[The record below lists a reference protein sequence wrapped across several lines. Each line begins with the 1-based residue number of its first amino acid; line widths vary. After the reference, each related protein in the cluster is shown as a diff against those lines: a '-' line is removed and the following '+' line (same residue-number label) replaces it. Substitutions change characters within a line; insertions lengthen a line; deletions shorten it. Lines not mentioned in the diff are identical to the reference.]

1 MEMSEIQAAR
11 LLLGGGGAGPGG
23 SQQGPSGLGGYD
35 SASVRYGTV
44 TAVDA
49 EAGTVTVLLD
59 GQAAPITLTD
69 ATASTRLK
77 VGDRVKIVK
86 QGQSW
91 VIDLAGGIS
100 RALDASVEEAKKQ
113 FAADKVRMDEHDK
126 AMEQY
131 EKDMAAAKDE
141 LAGIDGKISD
151 AVDTAISQLET
162 PDGGNRIYAGET
174 EPATP
179 DGGFKAGDLWYKTN
193 SSSQITA
200 VKVWNSTV
208 WNGYDMVANSILV
221 AGSVGSTLI
230 ADGAVTTAKITSGAV
245 TADQIAA
252 NTITGAEIRADSV
265 DVNEIA
271 SGDIY
276 CNRLTATDGAGYTE
290 MTGNKLEMLDSD
302 SRSLVAIWVEG
313 GVCYINANLAEKI
326 RIGTSSGSVLNI
338 SNGGFIFSSMV
349 PGFRVN
355 GVSAV
360 ESFAIAP
367 GSATESFSANVPY
380 SPHKTSYAVVYYRC
394 TYTDAYGSVKFP
406 ITEGGSANV
415 VLKELTAFE
424 AADESIAVGCAE
436 NITVALG
443 NYPNKT
449 FTITRGNPYRFA
461 IKPSG
466 NNVNTNPGPQFEI
479 TQVTLCGA

>member
-11 LLLGGGGAGPGG
+11 LLLGGDGRAGQAASRQAG
-23 SQQGPSGLGGYD
+23 QE
-35 SASVRYGTV
+35 SASVRYGEV
-44 TAVDA
+44 KSVDA

-59 GQAAPITLTD
+59 GQSQEITLTD

-77 VGDRVKIVK
+77 AGDRVKIVK

-100 RALDASVEEAKKQ
+100 RALDTAVSEAN
-113 FAADKVRMDEHDK
+113 ARMDAHDK

-141 LAGIDGKISD
+141 LAGMDGKISD

-200 VKVWNSTV
+200 VKVWNGTQ
-208 WNGYDMVANSILV
+208 WNSYDLVANSLLV

-230 ADGAVTTAKITSGAV
+230 ADGAVTTSKITAKAV

-252 NTITGAEIRADSV
+252 NTITGEEIKAKSV
-265 DVNEIA
+265 DVNSIA
-271 SGDIY
+271 SDDIY
-276 CNRLTATDGAGYTE
+276 CKRLTATDGDGYTE
-290 MTGNKLEMLDSD
+290 MTGSKLEMLDSD
-302 SRSLVAIWVEG
+302 SKILFAVWVEN
-313 GVCYINANLAEKI
+313 GVCHLDAVNTDMISIDTL
-326 RIGTSSGSVLNI
+326 SGSTFKITN
-338 SNGGFIFSSMV
+338 SGYIFSSMN

-360 ESFAIAP
+360 ESYPITP
-367 GSATESFSANVPY
+367 GSATESFSKQVNYPIPNL
-380 SPHKTSYAVVYYRC
+380 SFAVVYYKC
-394 TYTDAYGSVKFP
+394 TYADTVGSVKFP
-406 ITEGGSANV
+406 ITKGEFANV
-415 VLKELTAFE
+415 VLKDFVDVDDSMIVGCIEN
-424 AADESIAVGCAE
+424 IAVSVDTAMKF
-436 NITVALG
+436 TV
-443 NYPNKT
+443 
-449 FTITRGNPYRFA
+449 TRGKPFRFA
-461 IKPSG
+461 IKDSG
-466 NNVNTNPGPQFEI
+466 NSVNANPGPQFEI
-479 TQVTLCGA
+479 TQVTLCG

>member
-11 LLLGGGGAGPGG
+11 LLLGGDGNAGQAASRQVG
-23 SQQGPSGLGGYD
+23 QE
-35 SASVRYGTV
+35 SASVRYGEV
-44 TAVDA
+44 KSVGA

-59 GQAAPITLTD
+59 GQSQEITLTD

-100 RALDASVEEAKKQ
+100 RALDTAVSEAN
-113 FAADKVRMDEHDK
+113 ARMDAHDK

-141 LAGIDGKISD
+141 LAGMDGKISD

-162 PDGGNRIYAGET
+162 PDGGNHIYASAD
-174 EPATP
+174 EPTAP
-179 DGGFKAGDLWYKTN
+179 EGGFQAGDLWYQTN
-193 SSSQITA
+193 ASGQIAA
-200 VKVWNSTV
+200 VKVWNGTQ
-208 WNGYDMVANSILV
+208 WNGYDLVANSILV

-230 ADGAVTTAKITSGAV
+230 ADGAVTTSKITSGAV

-276 CNRLTATDGAGYTE
+276 CKRLTATDGAGYTE
-290 MTGNKLEMLDSD
+290 MTGGNLEMLDSD
-302 SRSLVAIWVEG
+302 SKRLFAIHIDNGTCFMNAVNADKILINTLISGASLTFS
-313 GVCYINANLAEKI
+313 K
-326 RIGTSSGSVLNI
+326 
-338 SNGGFIFSSMV
+338 NGHIFSSV
-349 PGFRVN
+349 NPGFMVN

-360 ESFAIAP
+360 ESFAVTP
-367 GSATESFSANVPY
+367 DSATGSFSKRLDALPPNL
-380 SPHKTSYAVVYYRC
+380 SYACIYYKC
-394 TYTDAYGSVKFP
+394 TYANTVGSVKFP
-406 ITEGGSANV
+406 ITKGEFANV
-415 VLKELTAFE
+415 VLKDFVDVGDSMIVGCIEN
-424 AADESIAVGCAE
+424 IAVAVDTA
-436 NITVALG
+436 TV
-443 NYPNKT
+443 
-449 FTITRGNPYRFA
+449 FTVTVTRGKPYRFA
-461 IKPSG
+461 LQPSG
-466 NNVNTNPGPQFEI
+466 TSVNANPGSQFAI
-479 TQVTLCGA
+479 TQVTLCG